1 MLPGYSPTDRP
12 KTAGEIEAGTP
23 HELNGAAR
31 KSSGKGAW
39 ITLAVVV
46 LVILGVVMLL
56 SFMPD

>member
-12 KTAGEIEAGTP
+12 KTAGEIQTGTP
-23 HELNGAAR
+23 HELTGELR
-31 KSSGKGAW
+31 KSSGRGAW

-46 LVILGVVMLL
+46 LVILGVVVLL